1 MHQSTAA
8 LATPPSD
15 QELMLA
21 FQRGSVEAFEEI
33 FRRYEQPIWSYFRRR
48 MADSAR
54 AEELMQ
60 ETFLAVLRGADR
72 YQPTATFRTYLYTIA
87 FNLLSA
93 DRRDVR
99 SAAANSVLGAEARTA
114 KAAVAPTV
122 DDDLWM
128 RQAVSR
134 LDDLDRAVVM
144 LREFEQLSYGEIA
157 EVLHIPVNTVRSRLF
172 RAREAL
178 RRLLVPEPALKGRD
192 Q

>member
-1 MHQSTAA
+1 MA
-8 LATPPSD
+8 PPPASPTD

-21 FQRGSVEAFEEI
+21 FQCGSVEAFEEI
-33 FRRYEQPIWSYFRRR
+33 FRRYEQPIWGYFRRR
-48 MADSAR
+48 MADAAR

-72 YQPTATFRTYLYTIA
+72 YQPTATFRTYLYSIA

-93 DRRDVR
+93 DRRDAR
-99 SAAANSVLGAEARTA
+99 SAASNPALVAEARSAEAT
-114 KAAVAPTV
+114 VFPTM

-128 RQAVSR
+128 RQAVGR
-134 LDDLDRAVVM
+134 LDEIDRAVVM

-157 EVLHIPVNTVRSRLF
+157 EVLHIPINTVRSRLF

-178 RRLLVPEPALKGRD
+178 RRLLVPEPTLEGRD